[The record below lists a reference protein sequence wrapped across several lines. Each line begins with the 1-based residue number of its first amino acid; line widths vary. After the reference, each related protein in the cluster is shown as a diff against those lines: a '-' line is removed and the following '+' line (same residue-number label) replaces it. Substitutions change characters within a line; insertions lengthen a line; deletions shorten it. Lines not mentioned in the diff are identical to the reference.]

1 MDKKEII
8 EEIKEYLKENLK
20 IKIVEYYLDNSM
32 IQLILENEIISED
45 CLPYEGPREN
55 NDY

>member
-1 MDKKEII
+1 MNKKEII